1 MRFLLNPIFIRKA
14 AVCLHAFIPVCA
26 NRVTAGMVIEMK
38 KCFLI
43 VGSMLLLCLCI
54 IFIGGDGM
62 SESDPASGRQE
73 AELSANEMEV
83 NGQIWEIKNDDS
95 YIYGQKN
102 GERKNIHQINDIST
116 MSFFITKIKNL
127 ADDILVV
134 ADPQGN
140 GIRNLHMY
148 RYNAEDEEWTQLSII
163 RDGIVLEDDIF
174 YGHARVN
181 EKGNLE
187 LAERVPTGDPENDW
201 EFVVYSTSYDDKEDS
216 VNVKESKRIPGG
228 IPLWWTNS

>member
-1 MRFLLNPIFIRKA
+1 
-14 AVCLHAFIPVCA
+14 
-26 NRVTAGMVIEMK
+26 MVIKLK
-38 KCFLI
+38 KYFLI
-43 VGSMLLLCLCI
+43 VGSMLLICLCI
-54 IFIGGDGM
+54 FFIGGDRM
-62 SESDPASGRQE
+62 SESVPVSRQQE

-83 NGQIWEIKNDDS
+83 NEQIWEIKNDDS

-102 GERKNIHQINDIST
+102 GERRNIHQINDIST
-116 MSFFITKIKNL
+116 MSFFITKIENL

-140 GIRNLHMY
+140 GFRNLHMY
-148 RYNAEDEEWTQLSII
+148 RYNVEDKEWKQLSII
-163 RDGIVLEDDIF
+163 NAGTALDDDIF

-216 VNVKESKRIPGG
+216 VNIKESKRIPGG

>member
-1 MRFLLNPIFIRKA
+1 
-14 AVCLHAFIPVCA
+14 
-26 NRVTAGMVIEMK
+26 
-38 KCFLI
+38 
-43 VGSMLLLCLCI
+43 
-54 IFIGGDGM
+54 M
-62 SESDPASGRQE
+62 SEAVPVSRRQE
-73 AELSANEMEV
+73 AELLANEMEV
-83 NGQIWEIKNDDS
+83 NNQIWEIKSDDS
-95 YIYGQKN
+95 YVYSQKN

-116 MSFFITKIKNL
+116 MTFFITKIENF

-148 RYNAEDEEWTQLSII
+148 RYNVEDEMWKQLSII
-163 RDGIVLEDDIF
+163 DAGIVLDDAIF

-187 LAERVPTGDPENDW
+187 LAERVPKEDNW
-201 EFVVYSTSYDDKEDS
+201 EFIVYNTSYDDKEDS
-216 VNVKESKRIPGG
+216 VNIKEFKRIPGG

>member
-1 MRFLLNPIFIRKA
+1 M
-14 AVCLHAFIPVCA
+14 
-26 NRVTAGMVIEMK
+26 
-38 KCFLI
+38 
-43 VGSMLLLCLCI
+43 
-54 IFIGGDGM
+54 
-62 SESDPASGRQE
+62 
-73 AELSANEMEV
+73 
-83 NGQIWEIKNDDS
+83 
-95 YIYGQKN
+95 
-102 GERKNIHQINDIST
+102 
-116 MSFFITKIKNL
+116 
-127 ADDILVV
+127 

-140 GIRNLHMY
+140 GFRNLHMY
-148 RYNAEDEEWTQLSII
+148 RYNAADEEWTQLSII